1 MFDLIEIVLII
12 SVFVISLFL
21 LKGLKELKSSGK
33 IYTVKQQI
41 YFSEQFPSSKKK
53 NRNYQSNKPDRSNS
67 DSYDEDEDYL
77 PFG

>member
-1 MFDLIEIVLII
+1 MFDLIEIVLLI

-21 LKGLKELKSSGK
+21 LKGVKDFKCSGK

-41 YFSEQFPSSKKK
+41 YFSEKLPSSKKK
-53 NRNYQSNKPDRSNS
+53 NRNYQSNKPDLNNS
-67 DSYDEDEDYL
+67 GYDEDENYL